1 MIRKL
6 LGICTTLFSFALMN
20 GNVALADN
28 GSYRFTETSSIKSD
42 ISQLGLDYTDYK
54 LISDKNYNRTD
65 VIALS
70 ESYIDSGNTK
80 QIVNYVYVYNP
91 YKMRDDVSS
100 ITLKY
105 NESSITQKVESFTKD
120 YLTNIVKY
128 KVDFR
133 MPSYSEFKRR
143 YDISSQIVD
152 KMVF

>member
-70 ESYIDSGNTK
+70 
-80 QIVNYVYVYNP
+80 
-91 YKMRDDVSS
+91 
-100 ITLKY
+100 
-105 NESSITQKVESFTKD
+105 
-120 YLTNIVKY
+120 
-128 KVDFR
+128 
-133 MPSYSEFKRR
+133 
-143 YDISSQIVD
+143 
-152 KMVF
+152 